1 MSLACRNKAILPW
14 IEIRRSISSV
24 ELEFI
29 GIWLLLGGLWVLRF
43 RLFRGDELFSII
55 HGFITVELNTKPKE
69 TLSNLGLVCTAKNLL
84 GLEMISLSLWSE
96 LGFFL

>member
-1 MSLACRNKAILPW
+1 M
-14 IEIRRSISSV
+14 
-24 ELEFI
+24 
-29 GIWLLLGGLWVLRF
+29 LGGLWVLRF

-55 HGFITVELNTKPKE
+55 HGFITVELNTKTKE

-96 LGFFL
+96 LGVFFIIFILDSDVDSVYSFYLLLIVAFCTLRYIY